1 MTTRTARNP
10 MTSGKVFGIE
20 TEVFHNSLTFIQKV
34 RQGVPGNVLRTAVEE
49 TGKRDLFVV
58 LMGSNSSHFSRFYKK
73 NRLNNL
79 QGEQILD
86 TLRVFVLARE
96 VFEDK
101 DIAHEWI
108 SSPIAALGCKPID
121 LCTTFEGRRLV
132 CNTLAKIERG
142 EFS

>member
-1 MTTRTARNP
+1 MTTRKACNP

-20 TEVFHNSLTFIQKV
+20 TEVFRNSRTFIQKV
-34 RQGVPGNVLRTAVEE
+34 CQGVPGNVLRTAVEE
-49 TGKRDLFVV
+49 IGNRDLFVG
-58 LMGSNSSHFSRFYKK
+58 LMGGNSSRFSRFYKK
-73 NRLNNL
+73 NRLDNL
-79 QGEQILD
+79 QGEQVLD

-101 DIAHEWI
+101 DIADEWI
-108 SSPIAALGCKPID
+108 SSPIAALGCKPIE

-132 CNTLAKIERG
+132 RNTLTRIERG